1 MRAVPGRTL
10 TRDGAPVVLRVPRLD
25 DLDRIQRLLDGLSPR
40 SSYQRFLSASPLSE
54 EYTAVLLDR
63 HRTLDALVA
72 TMGDAVVAVGS
83 THRLDADS
91 AEFAVAVAD
100 RVQGHGVGTLVLEGL
115 VDRSLARGLHTLSGQ
130 VLGTNGQMLD
140 VLRHL
145 GPDVRVDASE
155 GVADVWIDLDRVE
168 DLHRAMGAR
177 TDIAWHEYLEPLFH
191 PESVVVVHEDGPE
204 RWAAGPGALRVHSSA
219 PVRHLTVPLRG
230 PGRELPPLLD
240 LAVVGDVSDPARV
253 VRDVVGAG
261 ARAVVLGSGRPA
273 QEVTTTVLEAARVA
287 AAIGARVVGP
297 GARLVAGTREP
308 GALGIGTAAAHLR
321 PGTVAV
327 VGDRGRGTELV
338 TRLARH
344 HVGVAAA
351 VDLGAAVGVGVP
363 DAAAW
368 LAGEPGVGVVLVS
381 SDTTSGRAL
390 ARALAHQAPHGAPVV
405 ARLGQGPTTGSGSPW
420 FVPAA
425 DVHELVSTG
434 RLCATGTGSQAARVV
449 LLTNDPWSGHAGANR
464 RLPALGLSLPDLT
477 QYVERRVKAL
487 VPGTRVRGAVVAL
500 DRDVEAGQLAAVL
513 DSLCEEPGVDAVVV
527 DVAPTPRLRRREL
540 DRVVGLVHES
550 HPGVA
555 LLLVDGGPV
564 GAHGHPL
571 RSDVPGF
578 ADDVTALRALAVAGR
593 AGRLEDC
600 EGLLPPRGTGGHR
613 RRSRGAT
620 HP

>member
-1 MRAVPGRTL
+1 MPGRTL

-25 DLDRIQRLLDGLSPR
+25 DLDRVQRLLDGLSAR

-115 VDRSLARGLHTLSGQ
+115 VDRSIARGLHTLSGQ
-130 VLGTNGQMLD
+130 VLSTNGQMLD

-145 GPDVRVDASE
+145 GPDVRVDAQE
-155 GVADVWIDLDRVE
+155 GIADVWIDLDRVE
-168 DLHRAMGAR
+168 DLRRAMGAR
-177 TDIAWHEYLEPLFH
+177 TDIAWHEYLDPLFH

-204 RWAAGPGALRVHSSA
+204 RWTGTAGALRVRSSA
-219 PVRHLTVPLRG
+219 PVRHLTVPLDRG
-230 PGRELPPLLD
+230 PRGELPLLLD

-253 VRDVVGAG
+253 VREVVGAG

-287 AAIGARVVGP
+287 AAIGARVIGP

-308 GALGIGTAAAHLR
+308 GALWVGTAAAHLR

-327 VGDRGRGTELV
+327 VGDRGRATELV

-344 HVGVAAA
+344 HVGIAAA

-405 ARLGQGPTTGSGSPW
+405 ARLGQAPPTSGGSPW
-420 FVPAA
+420 YVAAA

-434 RLCATGTGSQAARVV
+434 RLCATGTGSPAARVV
-449 LLTNDPWSGHAGANR
+449 LLTNDPWSEHAGANK

-500 DRDVEAGQLAAVL
+500 ERDVAAGPLAAVL

-555 LLLVDGGPV
+555 LLLVDGGLLD
-564 GAHGHPL
+564 AHGHPL
-571 RSDVPGF
+571 RSDVPSF
-578 ADDVTALRALAVAGR
+578 ADDARALRALSVAGR
-593 AGRLEDC
+593 AGRVEDC
-600 EGLLPPRGTGGHR
+600 EGLLPAPGPRGGR
-613 RRSRGAT
+613 RRR
-620 HP
+620 

>member
-1 MRAVPGRTL
+1 L

-25 DLDRIQRLLDGLSPR
+25 DLDHVQRLLDGLSAR

-72 TMGDAVVAVGS
+72 TMGDVVVAVGS

-115 VDRSLARGLHTLSGQ
+115 VDRSIARGLHTLSGQ
-130 VLGTNGQMLD
+130 VLSTNGQMLD

-145 GPDVRVDASE
+145 GPDVRVDAQE

-168 DLHRAMGAR
+168 DLRRAMGAR
-177 TDIAWHEYLEPLFH
+177 TDIAWHEYLDPLFH

-204 RWAAGPGALRVHSSA
+204 RWTGAPGPLRVRSSA
-219 PVRHLTVPLRG
+219 PVRHLTVPLHRG
-230 PGRELPPLLD
+230 PDSELPLLLD

-253 VRDVVGAG
+253 VREVVGAG

-287 AAIGARVVGP
+287 AAIGARVIGP

-308 GALGIGTAAAHLR
+308 GALWVGTAAAHLR

-327 VGDRGRGTELV
+327 VGDRGRATELV

-344 HVGVAAA
+344 HVGIAAA

-405 ARLGQGPTTGSGSPW
+405 ARLGQEPPTSSGGSPW
-420 FVPAA
+420 YVAAA

-434 RLCATGTGSQAARVV
+434 RLCATGTGSPAARAV
-449 LLTNDPWSGHAGANR
+449 LLTNDPWSEHAGANK

-500 DRDVEAGQLAAVL
+500 ERDVAAGPLAAVL

-550 HPGVA
+550 HPAVA
-555 LLLVDGGPV
+555 LLLVDGGLLD
-564 GAHGHPL
+564 AHGHPL
-571 RSDVPGF
+571 RSDVPSF
-578 ADDVTALRALAVAGR
+578 ADDARALRALSVAGR
-593 AGRLEDC
+593 AERVEDC
-600 EGLLPPRGTGGHR
+600 EGLLPAPGPRGSR
-613 RRSRGAT
+613 RRR
-620 HP
+620 